1 MTLNEF
7 QREEVTYWHFLDD
20 WQQSLPW
27 REEKH
32 YRISLSTDA
41 SSYGWGCII
50 HQLSGDLKMGDYWT
64 DEQKELFISSKE
76 MLALVHAIRVL
87 PEEIRDVRVDACVD
101 SKVMIDIWEAKG
113 ARHPSS

>member
-1 MTLNEF
+1 MSSKGK
-7 QREEVTYWHFLDD
+7 R
-20 WQQSLPW
+20 SLID
-27 REEKH
+27 
-32 YRISLSTDA
+32 ISLMIGSNR
-41 SSYGWGCII
+41 SLGEKRNII
-50 HQLSGDLKMGDYWT
+50 GFLYLRMPLAMVGGALSINCLGTSRWVITGT

-101 SKVMIDIWEAKG
+101 SKAMIDIWEAKG